1 MRSTP
6 LAPNNEGVRVV
17 ASLLLLAVAACAEAP
32 PRFLGTRGCRDCHST
47 ATVGDQV
54 GAWKR
59 SAHAR
64 AFESLTTEAA
74 RRVAAPLGVDDP
86 STDARCTKCH
96 VTAWDVPATRK
107 VYGFRARDG
116 VSCESCHGPGERYA
130 PREVMT
136 DREEAKRQ
144 GLELPSK
151 EACLRCHNAESPTF
165 KGFDYEK
172 ALAAIAHPVPKQ
184 VEWDKAIAWEAD
196 YDAGLSRARRE
207 DRPVL
212 VDFHPGIGCPRCSE
226 MKSVYED
233 PDLVRAAQGF
243 VCVRVEAP
251 TKAQLLAHGLS
262 DCATRIVL
270 PDGRIAKDLYGA
282 VPPALLTHVL
292 LRIAQWKKGFALD
305 PADPQSAQ
313 AKEVWGMLASQGGSV
328 MEFIAREFVKI
339 GRPCEP
345 ILLAEIWN
353 PDSPYRNACL
363 QILGHV
369 EASERRAGRMPDP
382 APGVD
387 PMWDLL
393 AFLYDPNG
401 DLRLIAVEGL
411 GRIGDP
417 RAGVPLARYA
427 TNDIDVRVITEA
439 FRALAA
445 VKDPASLPWL
455 LQRAFEPHCS
465 DPRCPI
471 PIDALV
477 AIGSV
482 GDPAATDGLLAG
494 LAERPDLA
502 PAVLGALADVK
513 SPKAVETALRIL
525 ADRGQSFAARNEAV
539 FTVARSGDAKGWEGL
554 LPFLSDPNVEI
565 RGGICE
571 ATGEMRMVL
580 GIDPML
586 RAIREDPS
594 EVVRAYAAWAIG
606 RCFGGLPAR
615 DAEIVATLEG
625 LLVDASPLVRV
636 QATRALVGTGRDDLA
651 FLLRDALRD
660 HETWNTEDRKALTL
674 AAETLAERKDPAAV
688 PLLVAILDERDLD
701 TTRVAAACLE
711 RITGEAQG
719 HAGEV
724 PLELSRTIFAGAG
737 SEAVRIERKRI
748 LDIVRMII
756 PKWQKWLAGQ
766 PAVAPVPDDL
776 EAAIFA
782 KGLGGGPARE
792 SHRWLRLKCAAQAMR
807 VIARAGDAAEPSIDR
822 IVLVGALP
830 EAKHDDGW
838 EGRDLP
844 SPHRAEGAVWLR
856 LSGEVR
862 IGDAPV
868 TPVHLRVA
876 TEAWTAERD
885 AGK

>member
-1 MRSTP
+1 MRF
-6 LAPNNEGVRVV
+6 A
-17 ASLLLLAVAACAEAP
+17 LLLALVAVASSEEAP

-54 GAWKR
+54 GAWRR

-64 AFESLTTEAA
+64 AFESLTSDAA
-74 RRVAAPLGVDDP
+74 KRVAAPLGIDDP

-96 VTAWDVPATRK
+96 VTAWDAPSTRK
-107 VYGFRARDG
+107 AYGFRARDG
-116 VSCESCHGPGERYA
+116 VSCESCHGAGEKYA
-130 PREVMT
+130 PREVMI
-136 DREEAKRQ
+136 DRAEAKRQ
-144 GLELPSK
+144 GLVIPAK
-151 EACLRCHNAESPTF
+151 EACLRCHNRESPTF
-165 KGFDYEK
+165 QGFDYEK
-172 ALAAIAHPVPKQ
+172 ALAAIAPPVPKQ
-184 VEWDKAIAWEAD
+184 VEWDKAIAWEGD
-196 YDAGLSRARRE
+196 YEAGLSRARRE
-207 DRPVL
+207 DLPML

-233 PDLVRAAQGF
+233 AEVVRAAKGF
-243 VCVRVEAP
+243 ICVRVEAP
-251 TKAQLLAHGLS
+251 TKSQLLAHGLS

-282 VPPALLTHVL
+282 VPPALLAHVL
-292 LRIAQWKKGFALD
+292 LRVGQWKKGFALD
-305 PADPQSAQ
+305 PADPKAVEQEAAL
-313 AKEVWGMLASQGGSV
+313 AKAREIWGMAASQGGGA
-328 MEFIAREFVKI
+328 MEYIARQFVEL
-339 GRPCEP
+339 GPPCEP
-345 ILLAEIWN
+345 ILLTEIWY

-369 EASERRAGRMPDP
+369 EAAQRRAGRKPDP
-382 APGVD
+382 APGAD

-427 TNDIDVRVITEA
+427 TNDIDVRVIAEA
-439 FRALAA
+439 FRSLAA
-445 VKDPASLPWL
+445 VKDPASVPWL

-465 DPRCPI
+465 DPHCPV

-477 AIGSV
+477 AIGAV

-502 PAVLGALADVK
+502 PAGLCALADVK

-525 ADRGQSFAARNEAV
+525 ADRSQSFAARNEAV

-571 ATGEMRMVL
+571 ATGEMRMIP
-580 GIDPML
+580 GIDAMI
-586 RAIREDPS
+586 RVIAIDPS
-594 EVVRAYAAWAIG
+594 QVPRAYAAWAIG
-606 RCFGGLPAR
+606 RC
-615 DAEIVATLEG
+615 AEGWPKRKAEVSSLLEG
-625 LLVDASPLVRV
+625 LLADPSPLVRV
-636 QATRALVGTGRDDLA
+636 QATRALVGLGRDDLA

-660 HETWNTEDRKALTL
+660 HDSWNTEDRKALTL
-674 AAETLAERKDPAAV
+674 AAETLAERKDAAAV
-688 PLLVAILDERDLD
+688 PLLVALLDERDLD

-711 RITGEAQG
+711 RITGEALG
-719 HAGEV
+719 HPGEV

-737 SEAVRIERKRI
+737 SEAVRMERKRI
-748 LDIVRMII
+748 LDIVRMLI

-766 PAVAPVPDDL
+766 PAAVAATDDLVSDDL
-776 EAAIFA
+776 ETST
-782 KGLGGGPARE
+782 GGRTAHE
-792 SHRWLRLKCAAQAMR
+792 AHRWLRLQTAARVMR
-807 VIARAGDAAEPSIDR
+807 VVARLGEATEPAVDR
-822 IVLVGALP
+822 IVLVDALP

-844 SPHRAEGAVWLR
+844 SPHRADGAVWLR
-856 LSGEVR
+856 LSAEIR
-862 IGDAPV
+862 IRPATSQPM
-868 TPVHLRVA
+868 HFRVS
-876 TEAWTAERD
+876 TEGWTTERD
-885 AGK
+885 ALK